1 MLIPFDTLFK
11 KHNLTFTGVL
21 HIGANVGEERFM
33 YDKLGIRKQIWIEG
47 NPEIFLKLKENVSY
61 NPEAVALNYIIG
73 NENKE
78 TVLHISNNGSQS
90 SSVLNLGTH
99 KQQHPDVHYVK
110 DIKGTMHRI
119 DSLGLDLTGVD
130 LLNIDLQGFEYQAL
144 KGIGDLLN
152 QFKAAYL
159 EVNKAN
165 VYEGCAQIDTI
176 DLFMLSKR
184 FRRYDTQWVGNWG
197 DAIFIKE

>member
-1 MLIPFDTLFK
+1 MLIPFDELFPK
-11 KHNLTFTGVL
+11 YNLKFKGVL

-47 NPEIFLKLKENVSY
+47 NPEIFLKLKENISH
-61 NPEAVALNYIIG
+61 NPEAVAFNFVIG
-73 NENKE
+73 DENKD

-99 KQQHPDVHYVK
+99 KEQHPDVHYIK
-110 DIKGTMHRI
+110 DIKCRMHRI
-119 DSLGLDLTGVD
+119 DSLEIDLADVD

-144 KGIGDLLN
+144 KGIGKLDN
-152 QFKAAYL
+152 FKAAYL

-165 VYEGCAQIDTI
+165 VYDKCYQVDSIDKLM
-176 DLFMLSKR
+176 DFNG
-184 FRRYDTQWVGNWG
+184 FRRVETKWVGNWG
-197 DAIFIKE
+197 DAIYIR

>member
-47 NPEIFLKLKENVSY
+47 NPEIFLKLKENISY
-61 NPEAVALNYIIG
+61 NPYAVALNYIIG

-90 SSVLNLGTH
+90 SSVLDLGTH
-99 KQQHPDVHYVK
+99 KQQHPDVYYVK
-110 DIKGTMHRI
+110 DIAGTMHRI
-119 DSLGLDLTGVD
+119 DSLGLDLSGVD

-144 KGIGDLLN
+144 KGMGDLLN
-152 QFKAAYL
+152 NFKAAYL

-176 DLFMLSKR
+176 DLFMLSRR
-184 FRRYDTQWVGNWG
+184 FKRYDTQWVGNWG
-197 DAIFIKE
+197 DALYIKE